1 MVSRIVDRCLVR
13 PVRSS
18 FHDVSTTSV
27 AEAAAAGDAAGSV
40 EAATDSVEDAT
51 GSVTDDAEGE
61 EAEAEEAEAFL
72 PTRFCAG
79 AEEEEEDATGAGTD
93 TGASVTE
100 TDTGADTAA
109 AGVDF
114 LTVFLEGAELIVLV
128 AGIEFIFVLRTD
140 CSYTDLPRSIFIFYP
155 LLFFESGGLPR
166 FFFEIGQIHDILLY
180 SFHFAGLHTKSQQC
194 VRG

>member
-1 MVSRIVDRCLVR
+1 MVDRCLVR

-51 GSVTDDAEGE
+51 GSVTTGA
-61 EAEAEEAEAFL
+61 EAEAFL

-79 AEEEEEDATGAGTD
+79 AEEEEEAATGAGTD
-93 TGASVTE
+93 ADTD
-100 TDTGADTAA
+100 TDTGTSDTGAATEGAA
-109 AGVDF
+109 ATDF
-114 LTVFLEGAELIVLV
+114 LTVFLEGAEELIVLV

-140 CSYTDLPRSIFIFYP
+140 QSYTDLPQSIFIFYP
-155 LLFFESGGLPR
+155 LLFFERHSLR
-166 FFFEIGQIHDILLY
+166 KFFFEIGRNRDVLLY